1 MRIGGVRG
9 AIRAVC
15 AIIICAAL
23 CRVESR
29 AAGGGLFHKRKSV
42 DESTRTHA
50 HKNPEGVG
58 LADVARQI
66 DELDRELFREGTI
79 GVKSPDVWGQNRL
92 TRHRVQFEKE
102 MASRLGDFKVLLNG
116 AMRKT
121 DVAALT
127 SATSV
132 GAAITPGATS
142 TPSSTSGSSSP
153 ISGVL
158 GGGGGNNGRRRSSF
172 SPVIIT
178 NINTPQPNNPPQSA
192 PVSTAPSIPTPGALA
207 TPLLANIAARLD
219 NLEKST
225 LNLPNNVASGVALEP
240 NIQLDEQASYLY
252 HLNEL
257 RRINVGD
264 DLTDLPGYGLYLVR
278 IPISLLPGP
287 ESSKG
292 KGAIVTVEARHTLT
306 PDLLPQTFGDAV
318 VVEASYQLQAAMSR
332 YVDLKQVE
340 SVEKKDESRNERPA
354 TDAKV
359 KVPKSKLFKSMN
371 KPVCEPSTFVLPPIS
386 TRASGAKSTSA
397 APAETVAIFGEKYLQ
412 ELANILFLGD
422 DLVVPGASD
431 ILNTLQSE
439 LTIARLFIREQASG
453 GKLAEFFSPAEFVEF
468 DKMVVD
474 FDIKNLDKF
483 RDDFLNLLVCK
494 RCGYSVN
501 YERYLGNDKEYQNMI
516 QSFADSERKPL
527 DYFVFALMAESVILN
542 RQLRHDIA
550 IVFERAGRACPGEG
564 LNYYDPIPSDEARRV
579 FNEYV
584 ELKWPLHVF
593 TIDPVADQQNMLD
606 VFSMRSE
613 LQMALAVAV
622 ASGNVNIDQAIS
634 FARRLD
640 TDLVTIGLR
649 RTAVGFGAGETTFG
663 WKFFPRIQTPPT
675 QSNLARIGGLLTF
688 GGPGPNYIDKNLK
701 IEPGSRECYAIIV
714 APDFIP
720 AIELTSVADWF
731 DLTGKHANQML
742 NATDNLALSRKV
754 QETRRAFELIC
765 DSDQYRPGELNRLA
779 RRLEQLEAF
788 VPSQTYRVPL
798 PDEGD
803 LLGFDLFRS
812 DHARLEPWLIAWYGK
827 YPKEGVVSSV
837 FFLGKGFSVL
847 NTHVIVGGVDAK
859 FDLLSRN
866 VMEVTID
873 PLARPIKTSTG
884 RLVFDAHIAT
894 PNGISNNI
902 FINVEPASTDQQAS
916 GSTNPSNPPA
926 TKGSASPT
934 KIETSSEVIIL
945 PPGTSG
951 SIGVVE
957 TAVSPSVPSSV
968 PQKEGSER
976 SEPSSL
982 PKTNNR
988 SDVSAPKSDFLE
1000 KKESSPP
1007 RETNAP
1013 APSRAAVPA
1022 TIPQPPESS
1031 SSPFVPSNRGANPSP
1046 DQSTGRDRLEP
1057 LDRAKRG
1064 VERASTSRIDDRP
1077 KRVSILSRFRGA
1089 FRGRSDPERS
1099 RKKDPEESD
1108 DSTRRSPVRD

>member
-1 MRIGGVRG
+1 MRIGGMRG
-9 AIRAVC
+9 AIQPVWAILVIFAAVF
-15 AIIICAAL
+15 ATSYAY
-23 CRVESR
+23 
-29 AAGGGLFHKRKSV
+29 GGGLFHKRKPV
-42 DESTRTHA
+42 DESTSVHA
-50 HKNPEGVG
+50 HKNPSGVG

-66 DELDRELFREGTI
+66 DELDRELFREGMI

-92 TRHRVQFEKE
+92 TQHRAQFEKE
-102 MASRLGDFKVLLNG
+102 MAGRLGDFKVLLNG
-116 AMRKT
+116 AMRQT

-132 GAAITPGATS
+132 GAAITPGSSS
-142 TPSSTSGSSSP
+142 TPSSPSASSSP

-158 GGGGGNNGRRRSSF
+158 GGGGRYNGRRRLSF

-178 NINTPQPNNPPQSA
+178 NINTPQPNNPPTPPA

-225 LNLPNNVASGVALEP
+225 LNLPKDVTSGVALEP

-278 IPISLLPGP
+278 MPISLLPGP
-287 ESSKG
+287 ESNKG

-306 PDLLPQTFGDAV
+306 PELLPQTFGDAV
-318 VVEASYQLQAAMSR
+318 VIEASYQLQAAMTR
-332 YVDLKQVE
+332 YVDLKRTEKSRKKSLKPE
-340 SVEKKDESRNERPA
+340 SVAKDSK
-354 TDAKV
+354 DKV
-359 KVPKSKLFKSMN
+359 CRSKTKRHVDRSAISLPK
-371 KPVCEPSTFVLPPIS
+371 IS
-386 TRASGAKSTSA
+386 NRASGAKSTSV
-397 APAETVAIFGEKYLQ
+397 APSETVDIFGEKYIKK
-412 ELANILFLGD
+412 LANMFFLD
-422 DLVVPGASD
+422 DELVLPGATD
-431 ILNTLQSE
+431 VLNTLQSE
-439 LTIARLFIREQASG
+439 LTIARLYIREQASG

-474 FDIKNLDKF
+474 FDVKNLYQF
-483 RDDFLNLLVCK
+483 RDDFLNILVCK
-494 RCGYSVN
+494 RCGMKVDLA
-501 YERYLGNDKEYQNMI
+501 RYFGNDKDYKKTI
-516 QSFADSERKPL
+516 KRFADAEWKPL

-542 RQLRHDIA
+542 RQLRHDVS
-550 IVFERAGRACPGEG
+550 IVFERAGRACPGEV
-564 LNYYDPIPSDEARRV
+564 LNYYDPIPSVEARRV

-663 WKFFPRIQTPPT
+663 WKFFPRIQSPPV
-675 QSNLARIGGLLTF
+675 QNNAARIGGLLTF

-701 IEPGSRECYAIIV
+701 IEPGARECYALVV

-720 AIELTSVADWF
+720 AIELTSVSDWF
-731 DLTGKHANQML
+731 ELTGKHAHQML
-742 NATDNLALSRKV
+742 KATDNLALSRKV
-754 QETRRAFELIC
+754 QETRRAFEFIC
-765 DSDQYRPGELNRLA
+765 DADLYRPGELNRLE
-779 RRLEQLEAF
+779 RRLAQLEAF

-827 YPKEGVVSSV
+827 VPKEGVVSSV

-873 PLARPIKTSTG
+873 PVARPIETNSG

-894 PNGISNNI
+894 PNGISNNV
-902 FINVEPASTDQQAS
+902 FIDVVAASTDQHAL
-916 GSTNPSNPPA
+916 GSTNPANPPA
-926 TKGSASPT
+926 TKGAASPT

-945 PPGTSG
+945 PPSTILP
-951 SIGVVE
+951 IGEVE
-957 TAVSPSVPSSV
+957 KAA
-968 PQKEGSER
+968 
-976 SEPSSL
+976 SEPSASSPTSHAAQAKSAEPTTL
-982 PKTNNR
+982 SKPSEPSKA
-988 SDVSAPKSDFLE
+988 SAPKSTVPE
-1000 KKESSPP
+1000 KTEAIPP
-1007 RETNAP
+1007 RESTDSVPLNNP
-1013 APSRAAVPA
+1013 TPPA
-1022 TIPQPPESS
+1022 TP
-1031 SSPFVPSNRGANPSP
+1031 SPFVPKANPPKGLRGESI
-1046 DQSTGRDRLEP
+1046 DRDRSPE
-1057 LDRAKRG
+1057 LDAPKRTG
-1064 VERASTSRIDDRP
+1064 NPSTSTNDDRP
-1077 KRVSILSRFRGA
+1077 RRVSLLSRFRNSI
-1089 FRGRSDPERS
+1089 RSRRDSERS
-1099 RKKDPEESD
+1099 RKKPADGSD
-1108 DSTRRSPVRD
+1108 DSFQRTTKRD